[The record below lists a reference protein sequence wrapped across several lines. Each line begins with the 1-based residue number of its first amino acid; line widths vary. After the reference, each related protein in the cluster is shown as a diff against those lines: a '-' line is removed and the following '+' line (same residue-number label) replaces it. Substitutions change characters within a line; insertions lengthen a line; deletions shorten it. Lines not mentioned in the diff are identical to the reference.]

1 MREEDCGADVAVG
14 DGEAYER
21 QARENFRALLNDMSF
36 FREMAILGLGRF
48 QFSLRRRMT
57 SEFRGVYMAVWRLAL
72 GSSFPEEADA
82 MFSAFCRDYLRHS
95 RDRNARDVV
104 LKAKE
109 YWNMLRDDAG
119 KDFRTLAGPL
129 ASLPA
134 RAGDEQKQAVSLRL
148 ALHIRSMYRLIFDRL
163 I

>member
-1 MREEDCGADVAVG
+1 MQEKCGAGIALS

-36 FREMAILGLGRF
+36 FKEMAILGLGRF
-48 QFSLRRRMT
+48 QFARRRRMAA
-57 SEFRGVYMAVWRLAL
+57 EFRGVYMAVWRLAL
-72 GSSFPEEADA
+72 ASSFPGEADA
-82 MFSAFCRDYLRHS
+82 IFATFCRDYLRHS
-95 RDRNARDVV
+95 RDRNAQDVV

-109 YWNMLRDDAG
+109 YWNMLRDDPG
-119 KDFRTLAGPL
+119 KDFRNLAGHL
-129 ASLPA
+129 AGLPA
-134 RAGDEQKQAVSLRL
+134 RADDDQRQAVSLRL